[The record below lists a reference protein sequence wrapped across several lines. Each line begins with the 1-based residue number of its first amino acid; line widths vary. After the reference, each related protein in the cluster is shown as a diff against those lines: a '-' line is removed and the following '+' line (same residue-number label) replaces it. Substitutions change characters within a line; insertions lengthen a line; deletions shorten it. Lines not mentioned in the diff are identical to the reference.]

1 MNITRNSM
9 RIIAAALL
17 SGGLGLTGAE
27 LAAGTAQAAPCSNY
41 PGQPASCAPPEG
53 PPGCYNS
60 GICSQ
65 EWCPNMG
72 PMRRM
77 PNWDMSVCHTYYFA
91 PNSGLP
97 AEMIQGQPPGA
108 LVPRQVVPHWLCPGQ
123 GAGGC

>member
-1 MNITRNSM
+1 MNTTHTRT
-9 RIIAAALL
+9 RIISAALL
-17 SGGLGLTGAE
+17 LGVLGLAGFE
-27 LAAGTAQAAPCSNY
+27 LAPGNAQAAPCSNY

-53 PPGCYNS
+53 SQGCYDS

-77 PNWDMSVCHTYYFA
+77 PNWDMNVCHTYYFA
-91 PNSGLP
+91 ANSGLP
-97 AEMIQGQPPGA
+97 AEIIQGEPPGL